1 MLSAA
6 LLELFPDPDAV
17 INRLNSLGIPEVVF
31 EKEPVFKCGILGTHM
46 KVTVRGEEATVMT
59 MGVITT
65 ITAAGMSTETWRIS
79 AALLPASIF
88 LTKSVRTLWR
98 FIA

>member
-46 KVTVRGEEATVMT
+46 KVTVRGEEEESADVMT
-59 MGVITT
+59 L
-65 ITAAGMSTETWRIS
+65 RCQ
-79 AALLPASIF
+79 P
-88 LTKSVRTLWR
+88 
-98 FIA
+98 